1 MRLEKVL
8 EGVPGVELTGDAGC
22 EIRDLAYASQEV
34 RQGGLF
40 AALKGLKADG
50 NDYIRAALDKGAV
63 AVLSERHKP
72 EDLDVPWVRA
82 ADAREALA
90 HCASNFFRHP
100 SQEMTVV
107 GVTGTKGKT
116 TVTYLLESILSAA
129 GFRPGLLGT
138 IEYRG
143 PGLSVKASRTTP
155 EAPDLQ
161 RMMRQLRDNGA
172 GHCVMEVSSHALSL
186 KRAVAIDFD
195 VAVFTNLSGDHLD
208 YHRTME
214 EYFAAKSSLFSLG
227 RRTMAVVNIDDTWG
241 KKLISH
247 LAMGGVTFGF
257 SPQAMIRVEHHR
269 FSWDGIEM
277 SLRFPAG
284 RLKLASPLLGRPNL
298 YNILAAVSAA
308 LTLNVPVPAV
318 KAGIASVSGVK
329 GRFQKIQNTRGL
341 HIFVDY
347 AHTDDALRNLLETAR
362 ELSAGRVL
370 LVFGAGGDRD
380 RSKRPRMGEAAG
392 ALADWSFLTSDNPRT
407 EDPEAILREVEEGI
421 LRGGP
426 DKYSIEPD
434 RRAAIKKALLKA
446 REGDTVLIAG
456 KGHED
461 YQILGREVIHFDD
474 VEVTTELLQEI
485 AGEEESPA

>member
-1 MRLEKVL
+1 MRLEQVL
-8 EGVPGVELTGDAGC
+8 EGVPCVELLGDADC
-22 EIRDLAYASQEV
+22 EIRDLAYISRDV
-34 RQGGLF
+34 KQGGMF

-50 NDYIRAALDKGAV
+50 FDFIPDALGGGAV
-63 AVLSERHKP
+63 AVLCERNKP
-72 EDLDVPWVRA
+72 AGLDVNWVRA

-90 HCASNFFRHP
+90 HCAANFHRHP
-100 SQEMTVV
+100 SQELTVV

-116 TVTYLLESILSAA
+116 TVTYLLESILAAA
-129 GFRPGLLGT
+129 GFRSGLLGT

-143 PGLSVKASRTTP
+143 PGLSATASRTTP

-161 RMMRQLRDNGA
+161 RMMRTLRDNGA

-186 KRAVAIDFD
+186 KRAVGIDFD

-214 EYFAAKSSLFSLG
+214 EYFTAKSSLFSLG
-227 RRTMAVVNIDDTWG
+227 RRTMAVVNVDDPWG
-241 KKLISH
+241 KKLIAH

-257 SPQAMIRVEHHR
+257 APRAMVRVEHHN
-269 FSWDGIEM
+269 FSWDGIHM
-277 SLRFPAG
+277 TLRFPAG
-284 RLKLASPLLGRPNL
+284 RLKLESPLLGRPNL

-308 LTLNVPVPAV
+308 LTLNIPVPAV
-318 KAGIASVSGVK
+318 KAGIAAVSGVK
-329 GRFQKIQNTRGL
+329 GRFQKIENMRGL

-362 ELSAGRVL
+362 ELSDGRVL

-392 ALADWSFLTSDNPRT
+392 SLADWSILTSDNPRT
-407 EDPEAILREVEEGI
+407 EEPAAILAEVEAGI

-426 DKYSIEPD
+426 DRYEIESD
-434 RRAAIKKALLKA
+434 RRTAIKKILLAA

-461 YQILGREVIHFDD
+461 YQILGSDVIHFDD
-474 VEVTTELLQEI
+474 AEVIQELLQEI
-485 AGEEESPA
+485 HEEENPSK

>member
-1 MRLEKVL
+1 MKLGQVL
-8 EGVPGVELTGDAGC
+8 NGVPGVELLGDEGC
-22 EIRDLAYASQEV
+22 EIRDLAYASREV
-34 RQGGLF
+34 KPEGLF

-50 NDYIRAALDKGAV
+50 NDFIADALGRGAA
-63 AVLSERHKP
+63 AVLSERNKP
-72 EDLDVPWVRA
+72 ADLDVNWVRA

-90 HCASNFFRHP
+90 LCAANFYLHP
-100 SQEMTVV
+100 SQELTVV

-116 TVTYLLESILSAA
+116 TVTYLLESILAAA

-143 PGLSVKASRTTP
+143 PGLSVTASRTTP
-155 EAPDLQ
+155 EAPDVQ
-161 RMMRQLRDNGA
+161 RMMRILRDNGA

-186 KRAVAIDFD
+186 KRAVGIDFD

-227 RRTMAVVNIDDTWG
+227 RRTMAVVNIDDPWG
-241 KKLISH
+241 KKLIAH
-247 LAMGGVTFGF
+247 LAMGGVTYGF
-257 SPQAMIRVEHHR
+257 APKAMVRVEQHS
-269 FSWDGIEM
+269 FSWHGIEM
-277 SLRFPAG
+277 TLRFPAG
-284 RLKLASPLLGRPNL
+284 RLKLESALLGRPNL

-318 KAGIASVSGVK
+318 KAGIAAVSGVK
-329 GRFQKIQNTRGL
+329 GRFQKVENTRGL

-362 ELSAGRVL
+362 ELSGGRVL

-392 ALADWSFLTSDNPRT
+392 SLADWSVLTSDNPRT
-407 EDPEAILREVEEGI
+407 EDPAVILAEVETGI

-426 DKYSIEPD
+426 DRYEVEPD
-434 RRAAIKKALLKA
+434 RRAAIKKALMAA

-461 YQILGREVIHFDD
+461 YQILGSDVIHFDD
-474 VEVTTELLQEI
+474 VEVTQELLKEI
-485 AGEEESPA
+485 AEEESPSP